1 MEAGTVLADRYKLAE
16 RLGRGAMGEV
26 WRAQDSRLYDRDVA
40 VKMLLVRDPNP
51 DDLERFTREAGV
63 AARLAHP
70 GITVV
75 HDIGRHEDQVFIVM
89 ELLRG
94 ENLGALLAK
103 HPQGLPVSQVAS
115 FAVQVAS
122 ALASAHAAGVI
133 HRDLKPANLF
143 VQGDHVKICDFG
155 LARDDAFRTI
165 TMAGEVIGTP
175 AYMAPEQWRGEPATS
190 SSDLYALG
198 GIIAQ
203 MLTGELPFP
212 GPSIAALLN
221 QHLNVAPIPPASR
234 VAAVPPALNDL
245 VLSLLAKDPAD
256 RPPSTTWVLETLTR
270 IRDLPRDWPDLGL
283 QAASSA
289 AALPLAAPVPSVSAG
304 PLASGAPL
312 ASAVRPSAGPLEP
325 AEPPQGEKAPQ
336 PEKTSRQP
344 AKAGRQAAKPARAAS
359 AAQVTAVPRFQPHPP
374 QANRVGPVASI
385 ACAPLG
391 PELRVFALTSAGRIR
406 HSSRPD
412 PTGKTSGVG
421 APARE
426 TALADPF
433 SPAGAA
439 GSAAS
444 RDAVAAS
451 VSVSV
456 SVSAP
461 VSVSGSVSG
470 PGSGSVSGS
479 RDGAAPDGASG
490 EGASR
495 DAGSSGDPSRD
506 ASSRD
511 AGSLE
516 AGSGGAD
523 SEATASVT
531 SGAGW
536 TSWIDVLSP
545 TGQQPVA
552 AIAATSAHATYLS
565 LLAEH
570 NSALAAVAGDD
581 LYISRSGSAWRSLD
595 GPGGQ
600 PVSAHILD
608 VAVASWTRAALSSQ
622 PGEPRSLPSPV
633 SVFALDADG
642 KVWRNSR
649 SGWRAIPVSRPV
661 TAIAACSF
669 RNEDQLLL
677 CVADGTVSVAH
688 YESQSG
694 AASSLPTW
702 PYAPAVRVVDIACLS
717 LAADHQEAFAL
728 DAGGNVWHSRSAPPT
743 QSGPGQQ
750 PPTAPWTAW
759 TRIDGAPGSVT
770 AIAAGSQGDG
780 DGGQGTLLL
789 ATADGTIHHSSCDLD
804 PARESAWASW
814 SQLPPL

>member
-1 MEAGTVLADRYKLAE
+1 MEAGTVLADRYRLAE

-26 WRAQDSRLYDRDVA
+26 WRAQDSKLYDRDVA

-103 HPQGLPVSQVAS
+103 HPRGLPVSQAVS

-175 AYMAPEQWRGEPATS
+175 AYMAPEQWNGESATS

-221 QHLNVAPIPPASR
+221 QHLNVAPTPPASR
-234 VAAVPPALNDL
+234 VPHVPPALNDL
-245 VLSLLAKDPAD
+245 VVSLLAKDPAD

-283 QAASSA
+283 
-289 AALPLAAPVPSVSAG
+289 P
-304 PLASGAPL
+304 
-312 ASAVRPSAGPLEP
+312 P
-325 AEPPQGEKAPQ
+325 AQ
-336 PEKTSRQP
+336 QP
-344 AKAGRQAAKPARAAS
+344 AKPPKPRQHTEKSPRHPAKPGRPAAKPVRAAS

-374 QANRVGPVASI
+374 QATRVGPVAAI

-406 HSSRPD
+406 LSSRTD
-412 PTGKTSGVG
+412 PSAAATGPPEVVLTD
-421 APARE
+421 A
-426 TALADPF
+426 F
-433 SPAGAA
+433 SPDTAAAGAA
-439 GSAAS
+439 AQDAAS
-444 RDAVAAS
+444 RDGGDPDGVTTEGDS
-451 VSVSV
+451 PGT
-456 SVSAP
+456 AP
-461 VSVSGSVSG
+461 G
-470 PGSGSVSGS
+470 
-479 RDGAAPDGASG
+479 GAAPG
-490 EGASR
+490 ENAPGR
-495 DAGSSGDPSRD
+495 
-506 ASSRD
+506 
-511 AGSLE
+511 
-516 AGSGGAD
+516 
-523 SEATASVT
+523 SEAD
-531 SGAGW
+531 W
-536 TSWIDVLSP
+536 TSWTDVLSP

-552 AIAATSAHATYLS
+552 AIAATNAHATHYS
-565 LLAEH
+565 LLTDH
-570 NSALAAVAGDD
+570 NSALAAVAGDE
-581 LYISRSGSAWRSLD
+581 LYISRSGSAWRSMD

-600 PVSAHILD
+600 LVPAHILD
-608 VAVASWTRAALSSQ
+608 VAVASWTRAAVSSQ
-622 PGEPRSLPSPV
+622 PGEPRGLPSPAC
-633 SVFALDADG
+633 VFALDADG
-642 KVWRNSR
+642 KVWKNSR
-649 SGWRAIPVSRPV
+649 AGWRGVPVSRPAS
-661 TAIAACSF
+661 AIAACSF

-677 CVADGTVSVAH
+677 CVADGAVSVAH
-688 YESQSG
+688 YESLG
-694 AASSLPTW
+694 RAASSLPAW
-702 PYAPAVRVVDIACLS
+702 PHAPAVRVVDVACLS
-717 LAADHQEAFAL
+717 LAAGHQEAFAL
-728 DAGGNVWHSRSAPPT
+728 DAGGNIWHARAHAPAGSGPDQQSAP
-743 QSGPGQQ
+743 
-750 PPTAPWTAW
+750 APWATW
-759 TRIDGAPGSVT
+759 TRIEGTPANAT
-770 AIAAGSQGDG
+770 AIAAGAQGDG
-780 DGGQGTLLL
+780 DASQGTLLL
-789 ATADGTIHHSSCDLD
+789 ATADGTIHHASCDLD
-804 PARESAWASW
+804 TTGQSAWADW
-814 SQLPPL
+814 SQLPPF